1 MPMGF
6 IIIMVQGIMA
16 QSITVIA
23 TKNIIDTVG
32 ITIIDTD
39 SMVGIIDRRSTT
51 ADTTD
56 TVIICIGIIAQ
67 TFILILGGIDATLIM
82 DADVMGVSKVSLN
95 VVAFWLV

>member
-23 TKNIIDTVG
+23 TKNIIG
-32 ITIIDTD
+32 TD
-39 SMVGIIDRRSTT
+39 SMVGFIDRRSTT
-51 ADTTD
+51 ADSTD

-67 TFILILGGIDATLIM
+67 TSILIWGGIDTTLIM
-82 DADVMGVSKVSLN
+82 DVGIMGASKVSLN
-95 VVAFWLV
+95 VVAD